1 MKLLAL
7 HRQGFIAAM
16 QREILDIKRKGTY
29 KIVKWKDFNA

>member
-16 QREILDIKRKGTY
+16 QRELLDIKRKGTY
-29 KIVKWKDFNA
+29 KTISWIDFNA